1 MAAHARRRA
10 LHAAG
15 FAYDFAFAN
24 SVSSAMKA
32 SIVAFVL
39 AAFAVPAT
47 GQSLP
52 ENTPVR
58 VVPGGVGDGTPVT
71 GKLTLNKGSGCT
83 MVVLDKA
90 LPGGYT
96 MVALNAVKKMER
108 QDKGTWV
115 DVPVKPLL
123 AKETKS
129 CREADN
135 D

>member
-1 MAAHARRRA
+1 
-10 LHAAG
+10 
-15 FAYDFAFAN
+15 
-24 SVSSAMKA
+24 MKA
-32 SIVAFVL
+32 SIVAFALAL
-39 AAFAVPAT
+39 AAPLAAT
-47 GQSLP
+47 AQALP

-58 VVPGGVGDGTPVT
+58 VIPSGVGDGSWVT

-83 MVVLDKA
+83 MVVLDRK

-96 MVALNAVKKMER
+96 MVALNSLKKMER

-129 CREADN
+129 CRDADN

>member
-1 MAAHARRRA
+1 MR
-10 LHAAG
+10 
-15 FAYDFAFAN
+15 
-24 SVSSAMKA
+24 A
-32 SIVAFVL
+32 SIVALVL
-39 AAFAVPAT
+39 AAFAVHANAQ
-47 GQSLP
+47 GLP

-58 VVPGGVGDGTPVT
+58 VVPSGVGDGSLVT

-96 MVALNAVKKMER
+96 MVALNSVKRMER
-108 QDKGTWV
+108 QEKGAWV

-123 AKETKS
+123 AKETKP
-129 CREADN
+129 CRDAAN